1 MKRVRKREVV
11 AKVSSVEGGEQRV
24 VRRGR
29 MEQSSIGMNTYRSS
43 RNIKELVI
51 LSIDPIEWFQR
62 NRGLW
67 RREEENE

>member
-11 AKVSSVEGGEQRV
+11 AKVSSVEGGERRV

-43 RNIKELVI
+43 RNIKELMI
-51 LSIDPIEWFQR
+51 LSIEPIEWFKK
-62 NRGLW
+62 
-67 RREEENE
+67 